1 MKWFTLLTAGLVLLA
16 APALFSLTLED
27 YMQAVKKRNKI
38 FTALDSSKEA
48 ANDTK
53 RGVKKGARAVEDKAC
68 EMVNGKME
76 CAAKK
81 IKHSMQNGADKVEDA
96 VD

>member
-1 MKWFTLLTAGLVLLA
+1 MTLRVLTLSLSILSVSAAGL
-16 APALFSLTLED
+16 F
-27 YMQAVKKRNKI
+27 AVN
-38 FTALDSSKEA
+38 TAFADETVKEKAEEA

-53 RGVKKGARAVEDKAC
+53 RGIKKGARAVEDKAC